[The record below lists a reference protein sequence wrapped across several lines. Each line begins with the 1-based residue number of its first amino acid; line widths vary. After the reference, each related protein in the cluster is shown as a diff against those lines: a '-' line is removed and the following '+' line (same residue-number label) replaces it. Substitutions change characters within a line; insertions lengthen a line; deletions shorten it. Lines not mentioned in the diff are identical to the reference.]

1 MGQGMAKQKKNPPI
15 DNIISDETGEF
26 DQRFILWRHFCK
38 QNNIPVEALPSQL
51 NEEQRERWEELKST
65 RLGRPR
71 T

>member
-1 MGQGMAKQKKNPPI
+1 MAKQRNNPPV

-38 QNNIPVEALPSQL
+38 THNVPVESLPSQL
-51 NEEQRERWEELKST
+51 DAEQRELWEELKNK
-65 RLGRPR
+65 RLRRPR

>member
-1 MGQGMAKQKKNPPI
+1 MAKQPDKPTV

-38 QNNIPVEALPSQL
+38 VHNVPVESLPSQL
-51 NEEQRERWEELKST
+51 DGEQRDLWEEMKES
-65 RLGRPR
+65 RLRKPR